1 MMTPEYIC
9 FKNETVATIRVR
21 RDNALLW
28 VDCAITVSGRLTTK
42 TRAIARSDQARTIRA
57 AGLPLRTIAGSLP
70 QNANSRGDHW
80 SLPLLERGNGECRA
94 TRPQVSGPT
103 ASIWSLRLFEIVAM
117 RSQPS
122 GEDWLASSSMP
133 DRLASRYRALR
144 GKRFDTEHNVR
155 STKLFRLLFL
165 PCSYQQVQLD
175 RRWAG
180 RLRWPSA

>member
-1 MMTPEYIC
+1 M
-9 FKNETVATIRVR
+9 
-21 RDNALLW
+21 
-28 VDCAITVSGRLTTK
+28 
-42 TRAIARSDQARTIRA
+42 RA
-57 AGLPLRTIAGSLP
+57 AGLPLRMIAGFLP
-70 QNANSRGDHW
+70 QNANSRGDQW

-103 ASIWSLRLFEIVAM
+103 ANIWSLRLFEIVAM

-133 DRLASRYRALR
+133 DGLASRYRALR
-144 GKRFDTEHNVR
+144 GKRFDTKHNVR

-180 RLRWPSA
+180 RLRWPSAEVRGLVSAYRYRCRKRSSVDGWPRLCRGLAFIDLNFIRFFHCLP